1 MAQQPRGATV
11 RFFTP
16 LLDKRWLAKGDGPM
30 GAYTCERRFER
41 VLEGK
46 YVRMAVL
53 WRFDDKTYEEI
64 AMFGRDPAE
73 KRLTFWSFTSDGK
86 NSRGVNVDADDIPD
100 GAVAFE
106 AQMPAGLARMILWT
120 SERRSRLHVTVE
132 SASKKGWNSLLEQR
146 HTIADE

>member
-1 MAQQPRGATV
+1 MGQQARAATV

-16 LLDKRWLAKGDGPM
+16 LLDKAWLAEGDGPM
-30 GAYTCERRFER
+30 GAYTCERQFER
-41 VLEGK
+41 VLQGK
-46 YVRMAVL
+46 YVRMTVA
-53 WRFDDKTYEEI
+53 WRFDDKSYEEV

-86 NSRGVNVDADDIPD
+86 NSRGVNVAADDIPD

-120 SERRSRLHVTVE
+120 SEDRSRLHFAVE
-132 SASKKGWNSLLEQR
+132 NATKNGWNRMLEQC
-146 HTIADE
+146 HTVAEA

>member
-1 MAQQPRGATV
+1 MAQEPRRATV

-16 LLDKRWLAKGDGPM
+16 LLDKQWVAEGDGPM
-30 GAYTCERRFER
+30 GSYTCKRRFER

-46 YVRMAVL
+46 YVRMTVL
-53 WRFDDKTYEEI
+53 WQFGDKTYEEI

-86 NSRGVNVDADDIPD
+86 NSRGVNVDADDIPN

-132 SASKKGWNSLLEQR
+132 SATKKGWNSLLEQR